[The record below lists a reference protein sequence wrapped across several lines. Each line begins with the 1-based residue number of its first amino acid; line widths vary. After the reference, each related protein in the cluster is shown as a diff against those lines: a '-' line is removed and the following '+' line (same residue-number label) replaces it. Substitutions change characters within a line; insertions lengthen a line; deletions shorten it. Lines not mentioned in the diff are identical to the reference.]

1 MGAKSLSDRPRAVAL
16 LFAALVSAEL
26 TCSLESGMIYV
37 AISSLYE
44 QYGDPVTVGW
54 LLTSFTLTAAAS
66 AAVAGRLGDLY
77 GRRRVIIVMLA
88 IACFGSLLSA
98 LHSEI
103 EWIIAGRAIQGV
115 SMAILPLGFGILRE
129 HVDQRHLGLGVS
141 VIGAT
146 YTVGGGVGVII
157 GGLVVDN
164 WHWQGLFFISAG
176 LAAFSIVF
184 VLACI
189 PTSRVVERK
198 PNVDVVGGVLF
209 APAVALILYGL
220 VEGAQQAWSAWI
232 IGLIGGGLA
241 LIVGWVRYELRHP
254 NPLID
259 VRLLR
264 HKQVGLANLN
274 ILAISLG
281 PLLGPAIYLPF
292 LQQPV
297 WTGIGFG
304 SSATMAAVV
313 KIPANILAS
322 IAAIGSGAASKRIPV
337 RTIMIA
343 SAIGSILGWVGLA
356 ILPSNFWF
364 CVTMIVVFIVPLGS
378 VLLVLTPNLVMG
390 AVPEDR
396 TSEAT
401 GLTQVIRAFGKAV
414 GLQMI
419 ALGLASTQVSN
430 TDGGVTFPAAD
441 AYVAVFIVCAALSAI
456 SLMLLIGLPRTG
468 KTVTNEGESSSPVKT
483 GR

>member
-1 MGAKSLSDRPRAVAL
+1 
-16 LFAALVSAEL
+16 
-26 TCSLESGMIYV
+26 MIYV
-37 AISSLYE
+37 AISILYE
-44 QYGDPVTVGW
+44 QYGDPVGVGW
-54 LLTSFTLTAAAS
+54 LLTAFTLTAAAS

-77 GRRRVIIVMLA
+77 GRRRVMIVMLL
-88 IACFGSLLSA
+88 IACSGSLLSA
-98 LHSEI
+98 LHSEL

-129 HVDQRHLGLGVS
+129 HVDNRHLGLGVS

-146 YTVGGGVGVII
+146 YTVGGGVGVVI

-164 WHWQGLFFISAG
+164 WYWQGLFFISAG
-176 LAAFSIVF
+176 LAAFSILF

-189 PTSRVVERK
+189 PPSKVVARQK
-198 PNVDVVGGVLF
+198 HVDVLGGVLF

-220 VEGAQQAWSAWI
+220 VEGAQAAWAPRLL
-232 IGLIGGGLA
+232 GLIATGMVVLA
-241 LIVGWVRYELRHP
+241 IWTVYELRHP

-259 VRLLR
+259 VRLLGR
-264 HKQVGLANLN
+264 KQVGLANLN
-274 ILAISLG
+274 IFAISLG

-304 SSATMAAVV
+304 ITATMAAVV

-322 IAAIGSGAASKRIPV
+322 VAALGSGAASKRVPV
-337 RTIMIA
+337 RTIMIV
-343 SAIGSILGWVGLA
+343 SACGNIAGWLGLA
-356 ILPSNFWF
+356 LWPGNFWF
-364 CVTMIVVFIVPLGS
+364 CVTMIVFLIVPLGS
-378 VLLVLTPNLVMG
+378 VLLVLTPSLVMG

-401 GLTQVIRAFGKAV
+401 GLTQVVRAFGKAV

-419 ALGLASTQVSN
+419 ALGFASAQVSN
-430 TDGGVTFPAAD
+430 ADGSVTFPAAD
-441 AYVAVFIVCAALSAI
+441 AYITVFAACAALCAI
-456 SLMLLIGLPRTG
+456 SLVLVISLPRPTRASAG
-468 KTVTNEGESSSPVKT
+468 NT
-483 GR
+483 